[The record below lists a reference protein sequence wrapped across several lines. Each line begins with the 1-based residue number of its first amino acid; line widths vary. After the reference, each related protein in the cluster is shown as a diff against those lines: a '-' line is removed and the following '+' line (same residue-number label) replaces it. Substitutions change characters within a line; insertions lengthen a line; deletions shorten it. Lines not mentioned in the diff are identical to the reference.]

1 MNLEYNSGFKHASD
15 SDDMDSGRMVSSVTT
30 VEAKKK
36 MTDPFLSQLVA
47 QCVIN
52 CFVETNTTGD
62 ARLQPTVLIN
72 SMHYRVCLYDCVKDL
87 LFLSSKKNLSTK
99 ESLSMSGMFLLWLIF
114 NHRYVYKC

>member
-1 MNLEYNSGFKHASD
+1 
-15 SDDMDSGRMVSSVTT
+15 MVSSVTT
-30 VEAKKK
+30 VEAKKKK

-62 ARLQPTVLIN
+62 ARLQPAVLIN
-72 SMHYRVCLYDCVKDL
+72 SMYYCVCLYDCVKDL

-99 ESLSMSGMFLLWLIF
+99 EGLSMSGMFLLWLIF